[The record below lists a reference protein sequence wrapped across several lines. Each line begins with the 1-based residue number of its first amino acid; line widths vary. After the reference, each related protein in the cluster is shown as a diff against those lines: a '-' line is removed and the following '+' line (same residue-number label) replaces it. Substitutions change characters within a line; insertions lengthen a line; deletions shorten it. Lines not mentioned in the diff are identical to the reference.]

1 MIRADIYY
9 VLGCFFF
16 KLLILAIWGVK
27 QKIII

>member
-9 VLGCFFF
+9 VLVFFF

>member
-9 VLGCFFF
+9 VLGFFF

>member
-9 VLGCFFF
+9 VLGGGF

-27 QKIII
+27 QKFII